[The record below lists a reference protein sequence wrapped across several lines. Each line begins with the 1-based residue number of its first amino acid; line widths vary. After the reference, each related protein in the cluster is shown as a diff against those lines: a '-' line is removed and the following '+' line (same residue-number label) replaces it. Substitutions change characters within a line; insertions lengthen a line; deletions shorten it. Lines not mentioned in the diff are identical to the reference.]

1 MDDLLKEAIAD
12 AKAVRETALANAKM
26 ALEEA
31 FTPKLKSMLAKKI
44 QSEMEDEDGDEAEV
58 EEQDELEDEDDVVD
72 PASDEEGGPV
82 SEEEHEDE
90 DEDGDEV
97 EEAEVPD
104 DEEAAE
110 EPISTEQEDEDEE
123 EPVAEEEEE
132 EEESEMSD
140 EDEDELDLE
149 AILRELEDDE
159 EDEVSEEYEDED
171 VEDGAEEVPAA
182 EQPDDSVDENDVSS
196 DIGDADNKVNKD
208 AADSSKTGAQGPE
221 GEGSDS
227 EAGKENDEDEIVKEE
242 DEVSDEDDDE
252 ENAKLKA
259 ELKEHRDVVKYLR
272 AKLNEVNLLN
282 AKLLFSNKLF
292 RVFGLSNEQKMKVV
306 ETFDRTRSI
315 REIKL
320 VYSTLAEEY
329 EVSDEDDDEENAKLK
344 AELKEHR
351 DVVKYLRAK
360 LNEVNLLNAKL
371 LFSNK
376 LFRVFGLSNEQKMKV
391 VETFDRTK
399 NIREIKLVYST
410 LAESFKSRGP
420 VKESKGSSSK
430 AVASTKPSKK
440 VISEGSDVRARFKK
454 LANII

>member
-44 QSEMEDEDGDEAEV
+44 QSEIEDEDGDEV
-58 EEQDELEDEDDVVD
+58 EEQDELSDEDDVVD

-82 SEEEHEDE
+82 SEDE
-90 DEDGDEV
+90 SEDGEEV
-97 EEAEVPD
+97 DEAEVPD

-110 EPISTEQEDEDEE
+110 DPISTEGEDEDE
-123 EPVAEEEEE
+123 EPVAEEDEISDEDDEEAVAE
-132 EEESEMSD
+132 EDEMSD
-140 EDEDELDLE
+140 EDDEELDLE
-149 AILRELEDDE
+149 AILRELED
-159 EDEVSEEYEDED
+159 EDDDAEVSEEYEDED
-171 VEDGAEEVPAA
+171 VEDGAEEAPAA
-182 EQPDDSVDENDVSS
+182 DQPDDSVSENDVSS
-196 DIGDADNKVNKD
+196 DIGKADNKVAD
-208 AADSSKTGAQGPE
+208 AAADSSKTGAQGPE

-227 EAGKENDEDEIVKEE
+227 EAGKENSEDEVVKEE
-242 DEVSDEDDDE
+242 DEVSDEDDDIDLEEVLKALSEEDDEDEADAEVE
-252 ENAKLKA
+252 ENAVLKA
-259 ELKEHRDVVKYLR
+259 E
-272 AKLNEVNLLN
+272 
-282 AKLLFSNKLF
+282 
-292 RVFGLSNEQKMKVV
+292 
-306 ETFDRTRSI
+306 I
-315 REIKL
+315 
-320 VYSTLAEEY
+320 
-329 EVSDEDDDEENAKLK
+329 
-344 AELKEHR
+344 KEHR

-410 LAESFKSRGP
+410 LAESFKGTRGP

-440 VISEGSDVRARFKK
+440 VISEGSDVKARFKK

>member
-44 QSEMEDEDGDEAEV
+44 QSEIEDEDGDEV
-58 EEQDELEDEDDVVD
+58 EEQDELSDEDDVVD

-82 SEEEHEDE
+82 SEDE
-90 DEDGDEV
+90 SEDGEEV
-97 EEAEVPD
+97 DEAEVPD

-110 EPISTEQEDEDEE
+110 DPISTEGEHEDEDD
-123 EPVAEEEEE
+123 EPVAEED
-132 EEESEMSD
+132 EMSD
-140 EDEDELDLE
+140 EDDEEAVAEEDEMSDEDDEELDLE
-149 AILRELEDDE
+149 AILRELEDEDE
-159 EDEVSEEYEDED
+159 DEDEVSEEFEADDAEDD
-171 VEDGAEEVPAA
+171 EEAV
-182 EQPDDSVDENDVSS
+182 SENDVSS
-196 DIGDADNKVNKD
+196 DIGKADNKVAD
-208 AADSSKTGAQGPE
+208 AAADSSKTGAQGPE

-227 EAGKENDEDEIVKEE
+227 EAGKENSEDEVVKEE
-242 DEVSDEDDDE
+242 DEVSDEDDDIDLEEVLKALSEEDDEDEADAEVE
-252 ENAKLKA
+252 ENAVLKA
-259 ELKEHRDVVKYLR
+259 E
-272 AKLNEVNLLN
+272 
-282 AKLLFSNKLF
+282 
-292 RVFGLSNEQKMKVV
+292 
-306 ETFDRTRSI
+306 I
-315 REIKL
+315 
-320 VYSTLAEEY
+320 
-329 EVSDEDDDEENAKLK
+329 
-344 AELKEHR
+344 KEHR

-410 LAESFKSRGP
+410 LAESFKGTRGP

-440 VISEGSDVRARFKK
+440 VISEGSDVKARFKK

>member
-44 QSEMEDEDGDEAEV
+44 QSEIEDEDGDEAEV
-58 EEQDELEDEDDVVD
+58 AEQDELSDEDDVVD

-82 SEEEHEDE
+82 SEEDEVSDE
-90 DEDGDEV
+90 DDAV
-97 EEAEVPD
+97 EEAEVDPD
-104 DEEAAE
+104 SEAAE
-110 EPISTEQEDEDEE
+110 DQAGGEAGESVDEPGNAANEQDELADEDDV
-123 EPVAEEEEE
+123 EPVAEEDEI
-132 EEESEMSD
+132 SD
-140 EDEDELDLE
+140 EDDELDLE
-149 AILRELEDDE
+149 AILRELEEED

-171 VEDGAEEVPAA
+171 VEDGAEEAPAA
-182 EQPDDSVDENDVSS
+182 DQPDDSVSENDVSS

-227 EAGKENDEDEIVKEE
+227 EAGKENDEDEVVKEE
-242 DEVSDEDDDE
+242 DEVSDEDDDIDLE
-252 ENAKLKA
+252 EVLKA
-259 ELKEHRDVVKYLR
+259 
-272 AKLNEVNLLN
+272 
-282 AKLLFSNKLF
+282 
-292 RVFGLSNEQKMKVV
+292 LS
-306 ETFDRTRSI
+306 
-315 REIKL
+315 
-320 VYSTLAEEY
+320 EED
-329 EVSDEDDDEENAKLK
+329 EVSDEDDEADAVETLK
-344 AELKEHR
+344 AEIKEHR

-410 LAESFKSRGP
+410 LAESFKGTRGP

-440 VISEGSDVRARFKK
+440 VISEGSDVRSRFKK

>member
-44 QSEMEDEDGDEAEV
+44 QSEIEDDDGDEAEV
-58 EEQDELEDEDDVVD
+58 AEQDELSDEDDVVD
-72 PASDEEGGPV
+72 PANDEAGGPV
-82 SEEEHEDE
+82 SEEDEVSDE
-90 DEDGDEV
+90 DDAV
-97 EEAEVPD
+97 EEAEVDPD
-104 DEEAAE
+104 SEAAE
-110 EPISTEQEDEDEE
+110 DPAGGEAGESVDEPGNAANEQDELADEDDV
-123 EPVAEEEEE
+123 EPVAEED
-132 EEESEMSD
+132 EMSD
-140 EDEDELDLE
+140 EDDEELDLE
-149 AILRELEDDE
+149 AILRELEDEDE
-159 EDEVSEEYEDED
+159 DDEAEVSEEYEDED

-182 EQPDDSVDENDVSS
+182 EQPDDSVSENDVSS
-196 DIGDADNKVNKD
+196 DIGKADNKVAAD

-227 EAGKENDEDEIVKEE
+227 EAGKENSEDEVVKEEDEISDEDDIDLEEVLRALSEE
-242 DEVSDEDDDE
+242 DEVSDEDDEADAV
-252 ENAKLKA
+252 ENLKA
-259 ELKEHRDVVKYLR
+259 E
-272 AKLNEVNLLN
+272 
-282 AKLLFSNKLF
+282 
-292 RVFGLSNEQKMKVV
+292 
-306 ETFDRTRSI
+306 I
-315 REIKL
+315 
-320 VYSTLAEEY
+320 
-329 EVSDEDDDEENAKLK
+329 
-344 AELKEHR
+344 KEHR

-410 LAESFKSRGP
+410 LAESFKGNRP
-420 VKESKGSSSK
+420 IKESKGSSSK
-430 AVASTKPSKK
+430 AVASTKPVSKK
-440 VISEGSDVRARFKK
+440 VISEGSDVRSRFKK